1 MRPRKS
7 LLLHWKSGPR
17 LSEHTSDDESGEG
30 QRPGLPRSVKLLGI
44 EKPLVLA
51 PMASV
56 SGGALAAAVSAA
68 GGLGLIGAGY
78 GDPDWMREQ
87 FRLAGGARV
96 GVGFITWSLARRPE
110 LLELALA
117 NKPAAVMLSF
127 GDPHPF
133 AEKIRRAGAKLILQV
148 QDIETTR
155 QAVEVRPDVL
165 VAQGTEAGGHGGDR
179 SLFTLLQAV
188 QTLNTAV
195 PLLAAGGIVD
205 RRGFDA
211 ARALGADGVL
221 VGTRLLA
228 SEESLAAPQAKKRI
242 VAANGDAT
250 LRTTVFDVVRGFDWP
265 AKFTARTLRNR
276 FSDAWHGRES
286 DLKEHLHQERE
297 KYAAAT
303 ERKDFDTAV
312 IFAGEA
318 VDLIDSVLPARDIV
332 RRICG

>member
-1 MRPRKS
+1 M
-7 LLLHWKSGPR
+7 
-17 LSEHTSDDESGEG
+17 
-30 QRPGLPRSVKLLGI
+30 KLLGI
-44 EKPLVLA
+44 EKPLLLA
-51 PMASV
+51 PMGFA

-110 LLELALA
+110 LLDLALA
-117 NKPAAVMLSF
+117 HKPAAVMLSF
-127 GDPHPF
+127 GDPLPF

-155 QAVEVRPDVL
+155 QALAAKPDVL

-188 QTLNTAV
+188 QTLNPAV
-195 PLLAAGGIVD
+195 PVLAAGGIAD

-221 VGTRLLA
+221 VGTRFLA
-228 SEESLAAPQAKKRI
+228 SEESLAAPQAKKRV

-265 AKFTARTLRNR
+265 AKFTGRALRNS
-276 FSDAWHGRES
+276 FSDTWHGREA
-286 DLKEHLHQERE
+286 DLKQQLSEQAPR
-297 KYAAAT
+297 YRSAA

-318 VDLIDSVLPARDIV
+318 VNLVDAVLPARDIV

>member
-1 MRPRKS
+1 
-7 LLLHWKSGPR
+7 
-17 LSEHTSDDESGEG
+17 
-30 QRPGLPRSVKLLGI
+30 VKLLGI
-44 EKPLVLA
+44 EKPLLLA
-51 PMASV
+51 PMGFA

-110 LLELALA
+110 LLDLALA
-117 NKPAAVMLSF
+117 HKPAAVMLSF
-127 GDPHPF
+127 GDPLPF

-155 QAVEVRPDVL
+155 QALAAKPDVL

-188 QTLNTAV
+188 QTLNPAV
-195 PLLAAGGIVD
+195 PVLAAGGIAD

-221 VGTRLLA
+221 VGTRFLA
-228 SEESLAAPQAKKRI
+228 SEESLAAPQAKKRV

-265 AKFTARTLRNR
+265 AGFTGRALRNK
-276 FSDAWHGRES
+276 FSDAWHGRER
-286 DLKEHLHQERE
+286 DLQEQLPQERE
-297 KYAAAT
+297 RYASAA
-303 ERKDFDTAV
+303 ESKDFDTAV

-318 VDLIDSVLPARDIV
+318 VNLIDSVLPARDIV
-332 RRICG
+332 SRICG